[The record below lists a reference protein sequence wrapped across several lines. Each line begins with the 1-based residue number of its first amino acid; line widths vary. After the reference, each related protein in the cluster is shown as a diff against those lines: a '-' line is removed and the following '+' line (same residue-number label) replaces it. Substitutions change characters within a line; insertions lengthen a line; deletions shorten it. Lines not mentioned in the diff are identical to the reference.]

1 MTEEKPVIEKPER
14 NFDTGLRILE
24 VLKILLDY
32 DVSKSELIKKINSKH
47 PSESVYTFEAF
58 IKYFNTLSVLGFDIK
73 KEKRKYSLKN
83 ALDKLKLKQ
92 QEVSLLID
100 VISYIKKLHNKNLE
114 EKIKRILN
122 KSLKF
127 MDWETQ
133 EKVLSALKQS
143 AQNINTNN
151 NIINSIESMMY
162 DGQFV
167 CITYLK
173 RNNIQDTVTAQIKEI
188 IENKNNVFLLLCEKN
203 KTRNKKI
210 NISSILSITQTPE
223 MVSNTIF
230 AQDEVV
236 FRLYG
241 RLAKSYKIKSGEH
254 TLDFSAGYMTVL
266 NKGEDKELLLNR
278 LLKYG
283 ENCKI
288 IKPQTLKNDFIALTD
303 EILKNLNGVQS

>member
-1 MTEEKPVIEKPER
+1 MTEKPER

-24 VLKILLDY
+24 VLKILLY
-32 DVSKSELIKKINSKH
+32 RDVSKTELIKEVGAKTSIEN
-47 PSESVYTFEAF
+47 VYTLEAF
-58 IKYFNTLSVLGFDIK
+58 IKYFNTLSVLGFDIEK
-73 KEKRKYSLKN
+73 NKRKYSLKN
-83 ALDKLKLKQ
+83 AVDTLQLKQ
-92 QEVSLLID
+92 PEVSLLID
-100 VISYIKKLHNKNLE
+100 LITYTKKLHNKNLE
-114 EKIKRILN
+114 AQVQNIMKRT
-122 KSLKF
+122 LKF
-127 MDWETQ
+127 MEPSAK
-133 EKVLSALKQS
+133 EKVSIAINQS

-173 RNNIQDTVTAQIKEI
+173 RNNVQDTLTAQIKEI
-188 IENKNNVFLLLCEKN
+188 IENKNNVFLLFCEKN

-210 NISSILSITQTPE
+210 NISSILEITQTPE

-230 AQDEVV
+230 SQDEVV

-241 RLAKSYKIKSGEH
+241 RLAKSYKLKTGEK

-288 IKPQTLKNDFIALTD
+288 IKPQSLKDDFLALTD
-303 EILKNLNGVQS
+303 KILENLNGETSK